1 MQCIDKIMYD
11 ETEFMNELDELTISF
26 NPETIDNS
34 TIFENKKQNKNYMKH
49 INQLELMYQ
58 NAA

>member
-1 MQCIDKIMYD
+1 MNEIMYD

-26 NPETIDNS
+26 NPEMIDNS
-34 TIFENKKQNKNYMKH
+34 TIFENKKQNESYMKH

>member
-1 MQCIDKIMYD
+1 MKCIDKIMYD

>member
-1 MQCIDKIMYD
+1 MECIDKIMYD

-34 TIFENKKQNKNYMKH
+34 TIFENKKQNKSYMKH
-49 INQLELMYQ
+49 INQLETLYQ